1 MLICFSWLEALNLCR
16 PSQTLGMF
24 QLHFNIIIARYSPA
38 TLIKVEGFPV
48 CYIFQTFQTPSG
60 CYGALASSSPGDFF
74 FSRPGLGMWF
84 MFSTCSSLQQKD
96 GVGCWCSRCLKNKR
110 EGKKTTSSNWVTGRK
125 SNNSPLSSLWT
136 NGFRRLRRDLGG
148 EFLCARRRVGCSRC
162 LCFIESIDHCF
173 NLMPP
178 FPFSPCLSVSC
189 LTLLLIRDART
200 HTHTHTDEQ
209 THIQKGKHSV
219 STHLHRQ
226 HSVEKKVN
234 RL

>member
-1 MLICFSWLEALNLCR
+1 
-16 PSQTLGMF
+16 
-24 QLHFNIIIARYSPA
+24 
-38 TLIKVEGFPV
+38 
-48 CYIFQTFQTPSG
+48 
-60 CYGALASSSPGDFF
+60 
-74 FSRPGLGMWF
+74 

-200 HTHTHTDEQ
+200 QTHTHTRTNRHTYRKANTLQVHTYTGNIVLKRKLTGCRYWGAGGSGDVCRRGI
-209 THIQKGKHSV
+209 TTLNLSCVGTRTISAFFL
-219 STHLHRQ
+219 LHVRF
-226 HSVEKKVN
+226 V
-234 RL
+234 L